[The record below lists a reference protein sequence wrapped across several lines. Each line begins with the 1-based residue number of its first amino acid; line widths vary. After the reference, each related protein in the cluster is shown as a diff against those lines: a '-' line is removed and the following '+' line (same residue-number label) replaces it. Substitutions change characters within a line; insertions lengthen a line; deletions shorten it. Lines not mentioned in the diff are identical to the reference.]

1 MFDLTGS
8 GPGVGE
14 RHRRREPAA
23 TCSPRCRHVGR
34 FGGRVRVMVG
44 LICCGAL
51 ATALLVLSSN
61 VAPVYVIAFLLWAGT
76 VVFNPATDSA
86 LPALVSERQLVAAY
100 SGIWT
105 AAVLSQATLAPA
117 AGAIYALLGPAPAF
131 ALNTVSGR
139 RAQAPS
145 AAASRSA

>member
-1 MFDLTGS
+1 
-8 GPGVGE
+8 
-14 RHRRREPAA
+14 
-23 TCSPRCRHVGR
+23 
-34 FGGRVRVMVG
+34 MVG